1 MIMIMMIMKNEMA
14 ITQPIFKLGPQ
25 NFAGQQMQIIPTD
38 EDNDDDDNDDDD
50 DDDIDDNDHDDHE
63 NQNGHNSANF

>member
-25 NFAGQQMQIIPTD
+25 NFARQQMQIIPTD
-38 EDNDDDDNDDDD
+38 EDNDDDDNDDD
-50 DDDIDDNDHDDHE
+50 NDHNDHE
-63 NQNGHNSANF
+63 NQNGHNSANQ